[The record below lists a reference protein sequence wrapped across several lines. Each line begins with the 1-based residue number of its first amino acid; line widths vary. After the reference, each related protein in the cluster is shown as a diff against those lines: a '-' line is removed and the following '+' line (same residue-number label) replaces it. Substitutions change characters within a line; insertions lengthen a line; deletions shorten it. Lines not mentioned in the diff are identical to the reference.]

1 MLAKPWLPT
10 ESGTYGLVGFATTDS
25 LAPAVEASVP
35 QPVPRCGETPHFSS
49 RMTTRRLSVLLPA
62 LLSFSAGLCAQEQDL
77 TDLDLATLM
86 GMDVTLTSAT
96 KRETAAADAPA
107 AVYVI
112 TREDIR
118 RSGATTLPEVL
129 RLAPGIQVARLNAR
143 AWAVTARG
151 FNSRFAAKLLV
162 MVDGRNI
169 YTPIFSGVLW
179 EEQAM
184 PLEDIERVEVVRG
197 PGGALWGINAVNGV
211 VNIITRTASQS
222 QGLQARAGAG
232 SADQQAAALSFGA
245 SNEVLGAYKLSLSH
259 AEQQSFPVLGAVQST
274 HAGVRI
280 DRELGAGAFTVQA
293 GYTEGDLGRRPPP
306 PAGSL
311 ATSADTANLS
321 ASWTTPLDL
330 GRLEI
335 SGYYTDIERGVP
347 NRWGESSAGLDVQ
360 FSAERL
366 GRHLVTGGLS
376 YRFAKDELG
385 ETSAILRL
393 TDAQVSQNQ
402 WGIYAQ
408 DEVHFFADALRI
420 TLGGK
425 LEDLEFTGMAFQPTF
440 RALWEVNDTH
450 TLWGAASRAVRTPSR
465 IELHSRMTFLDR
477 TPDGPVVVRVNGQ
490 SGLHAED
497 LHAYE
502 LGWRWRPRASVSLDA
517 ALYRHDYDNLIGSD
531 PQPPVLEMFPVPTL
545 YVNADFANLRSARVD
560 GAEAVLE
567 WAPLDWMRLEAQG
580 NWMNTRVSG
589 YITAPVDPEESYS
602 VRAQFDLPRNL
613 ELDLGW
619 RSVDELAGEGPLIGG
634 YDSFNLRAGWK
645 PIKQLE
651 LSLSID
657 NVLDN
662 RHIEFLDDLSFSPG
676 VTVGRTYFA
685 RVNWSPAR

>member
-1 MLAKPWLPT
+1 MNIRCLP
-10 ESGTYGLVGFATTDS
+10 LL
-25 LAPAVEASVP
+25 LAP
-35 QPVPRCGETPHFSS
+35 
-49 RMTTRRLSVLLPA
+49 LLTV
-62 LLSFSAGLCAQEQDL
+62 SAGLSAQEQDL

-96 KRETAAADAPA
+96 RREQAAADASA

-118 RSGATTLPEVL
+118 RSGATNLPEVL

-232 SADQQAAALSFGA
+232 SQDQQAAGISFGSYSEA
-245 SNEVLGAYKLSLSH
+245 LGAYKLALNRT
-259 AEQQSFPVLGAVQST
+259 EQQSFPVLGAVQTT
-274 HAGVRI
+274 HAGLRI
-280 DRELGAGAFTVQA
+280 DRELGSGAFTLQA
-293 GYTEGDLGRRPPP
+293 DYSEGDLGTRPPEP
-306 PAGSL
+306 TPSV

-321 ASWTTPLDL
+321 ASWATVVDL
-330 GRLEI
+330 GRLEL
-335 SGYYTDIERGVP
+335 SGYFTDIERGLP
-347 NRWGESSAGLDVQ
+347 NRWSESSAGLDVQ

-366 GRHLVTGGLS
+366 GRHLVTGGVS
-376 YRFAKDELG
+376 YRFAQDELG
-385 ETSAILRL
+385 EASAFLSL
-393 TDAQVSQNQ
+393 ADVQATQHQ
-402 WGIYAQ
+402 WGIYVQ
-408 DEVHFFADALRI
+408 DEIHFLNDTVRVV
-420 TLGGK
+420 LGGK
-425 LEDLEFTGMAFQPTF
+425 LEDLEFTGTAFQPTF
-440 RALWEVNDTH
+440 RVLWAANDAH
-450 TLWGAASRAVRTPSR
+450 TVWGAASRAVRTPSR
-465 IELHSRMTFLDR
+465 IELHSRMTYRDV
-477 TPDGPVVVRVNGQ
+477 TPDGPIVVRVNGEQ
-490 SGLHAED
+490 GLHAED

-502 LGWRWRPRASVSLDA
+502 LGWRWRPHEAISLDA
-517 ALYRHDYDNLIGSD
+517 AVYRHDYDNLIGSA
-531 PQPPVLEMFPVPTL
+531 PQPPVLELFPVPTL
-545 YVNADFANLRSARVD
+545 YLDADFANLQSARVD

-567 WAPLDWMRLEAQG
+567 WAPIDWMRFEAQG
-580 NWMNTRVSG
+580 NWMTTRASG

-602 VRAQFDLPRNL
+602 LRARFDLPRDL

-619 RSVDELAGEGPLIGG
+619 RSVGELTGEGPIIKG
-634 YDSFNLRAGWK
+634 YDSYNLRAGWA
-645 PIKQLE
+645 PIKNLE
-651 LSLSID
+651 FSVSID
-657 NVLDN
+657 NLLDN
-662 RHIEFLDDLSFSPG
+662 EHIEFLDDLSVMPG